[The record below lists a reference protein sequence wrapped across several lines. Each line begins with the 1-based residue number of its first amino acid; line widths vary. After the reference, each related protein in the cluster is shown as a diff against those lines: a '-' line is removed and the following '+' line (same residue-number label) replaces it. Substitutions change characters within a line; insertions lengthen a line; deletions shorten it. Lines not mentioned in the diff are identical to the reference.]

1 MNERRI
7 QEHKNWGHR
16 DSKRAQKGIFG
27 GGTISLD
34 TAVKDQAARPLKE
47 WLGFIER
54 SHRPMEW
61 EEFLCKMSVDDL
73 LQSLHVMPLYQYL
86 INYLIFRYN
95 YDKIMPEAADIKF
108 RKGLFAYID
117 HQYNGGSLPVK
128 AQGDDDLLGDPKSW
142 ERLLDEL
149 VLLMKTAFA
158 ENDFGEGDEDAK
170 GALTKEDLIT
180 DQQLKN
186 MLTKEPNEKD
196 KLIDIHKR
204 DRIFRL
210 ALGLALPA
218 EDVELLIQ
226 TALHRRGFNYYD
238 RDEFLMYCVL
248 KYEKHSPYRCYMAL
262 QRDYAKLPRQ
272 ENEKEWTGQTVA
284 VRRLVDDLFQDHT
297 ITEIYTDAL
306 SDQYRVLN
314 PKMKQILMKHK
325 AIHPRQRTAVDAFIR
340 LYNRVSQLYQNEMN
354 AYQGTIQSFV
364 GHGRGFLDVFYDP
377 SEKVEIPEGTLFYA
391 QDKSAVSGK
400 NYFRTLKDYIFEKSD
415 DGFGE
420 VDVCVQGVLAQE
432 IMTDKKKTPGY
443 QKKGVYLVPKAADP
457 RIRTI
462 ETISTLKYVGHPGTR
477 AYAQGQVRVCCL
489 CGTKISKNTIFQ
501 VQDELKNIYEY
512 EVTEDVI
519 AKASKTIEI
528 VSVHPQG
535 EKADI
540 CAKTGTITGIEQ
552 DLRGVYSVSNP
563 KPVHVFREDT
573 SDAGGRDKR
582 SEFRRYLY
590 YQAPEDIL
598 YEHITPEYIG
608 KWFYDTEIKDDRFSN
623 IFNQK
628 AKFSRKKNEI
638 PEDEKGSQPV
648 RRSDLL
654 TMVFMIVCRDD
665 FWDRRHQALKQARPY
680 EEVLSYFVLQADKIL
695 NRCGMG
701 DFYLGNP
708 YEALLAFLII
718 TDTPV
723 DSLRNIWRVAKDG
736 VKKNG

>member
-86 INYLIFRYN
+86 INYLILRYN

-226 TALHRRGFNYYD
+226 TALRRRGFNYYD

-297 ITEIYTDAL
+297 ITEIYTDA
-306 SDQYRVLN
+306 
-314 PKMKQILMKHK
+314 P
-325 AIHPRQRTAVDAFIR
+325 
-340 LYNRVSQLYQNEMN
+340 
-354 AYQGTIQSFV
+354 
-364 GHGRGFLDVFYDP
+364 
-377 SEKVEIPEGTLFYA
+377 
-391 QDKSAVSGK
+391 
-400 NYFRTLKDYIFEKSD
+400 
-415 DGFGE
+415 
-420 VDVCVQGVLAQE
+420 
-432 IMTDKKKTPGY
+432 
-443 QKKGVYLVPKAADP
+443 
-457 RIRTI
+457 
-462 ETISTLKYVGHPGTR
+462 
-477 AYAQGQVRVCCL
+477 
-489 CGTKISKNTIFQ
+489 
-501 VQDELKNIYEY
+501 
-512 EVTEDVI
+512 VI
-519 AKASKTIEI
+519 
-528 VSVHPQG
+528 
-535 EKADI
+535 
-540 CAKTGTITGIEQ
+540 
-552 DLRGVYSVSNP
+552 N
-563 KPVHVFREDT
+563 
-573 SDAGGRDKR
+573 
-582 SEFRRYLY
+582 
-590 YQAPEDIL
+590 
-598 YEHITPEYIG
+598 
-608 KWFYDTEIKDDRFSN
+608 
-623 IFNQK
+623 
-628 AKFSRKKNEI
+628 
-638 PEDEKGSQPV
+638 
-648 RRSDLL
+648 
-654 TMVFMIVCRDD
+654 IVC
-665 FWDRRHQALKQARPY
+665 
-680 EEVLSYFVLQADKIL
+680 
-695 NRCGMG
+695 
-701 DFYLGNP
+701 
-708 YEALLAFLII
+708 
-718 TDTPV
+718 
-723 DSLRNIWRVAKDG
+723 
-736 VKKNG
+736 